1 MPTWI
6 HKPRHKVLLLGIGAS
21 VLVLLGALGAAVL
34 LLSGAYSTA
43 ATTQHFKITHR
54 LLDAGLRFSVRAHA
68 KDIQAPAL
76 DAHGMLDRGAA
87 CFQTHCVQCHGAPG
101 VAPHA
106 EGRGMLPIASNLA
119 QSAREWSPEWLYYVT
134 RKGIRMSGMPAWEFR
149 MSDEALWSTVAFLK
163 QMPFMTTAQFD
174 EISHASAQIECPTAH
189 DAEFIDSREYAKT
202 VFRQYACHSCHR
214 IEGVVGPKSFAG
226 PALENWGK
234 RKYLAGSLPNNE
246 ENLMRFI
253 SDPQAVR
260 PGSLMPKLDVA
271 PSHAREMAR
280 YLLELE

>member
-1 MPTWI
+1 
-6 HKPRHKVLLLGIGAS
+6 
-21 VLVLLGALGAAVL
+21 
-34 LLSGAYSTA
+34 
-43 ATTQHFKITHR
+43 
-54 LLDAGLRFSVRAHA
+54 
-68 KDIQAPAL
+68 
-76 DAHGMLDRGAA
+76 MLDRGAA
-87 CFQTHCVQCHGAPG
+87 CFQTHCVQCHGGPG
-101 VAPHA
+101 VAPDA

-163 QMPFMTTAQFD
+163 QMPFMTSSQFA
-174 EISHASAQIECPTAH
+174 EISNASMQIECPTAY
-189 DAEFIDSREYAKT
+189 DAEFVNSAEYAKT

-226 PALENWGK
+226 PALENWSQ
-234 RKYLAGSLPNNE
+234 RKYVAGSLPNNE

-271 PSHAREMAR
+271 PAHAREMAR

>member
-6 HKPRHKVLLLGIGAS
+6 HKPRRKVLLLGVGAS

-68 KDIQAPAL
+68 QDIEAPELKAPE
-76 DAHGMLDRGAA
+76 MLSRGAA
-87 CFQTHCVQCHGAPG
+87 CFQTHCVQCHGGPG
-101 VAPHA
+101 VAPHE

-119 QSAREWSPEWLYYVT
+119 QSAREWPPEWLYYVT

-149 MSDEALWSTVAFLK
+149 MSEESLWSTIAFLK
-163 QMPFMTTAQFD
+163 QMPFMTHAQFAEVAQATAQV
-174 EISHASAQIECPTAH
+174 ECSTAQ
-189 DAEFIDSREYAKT
+189 DAPLLDSREYAKT

-214 IEGVVGPKSFAG
+214 IEGVVGPQSFAG
-226 PALENWGK
+226 PALEDWGQ
-234 RKYLAGSLPNNE
+234 RKYVAGSLPNNE
-246 ENLMRFI
+246 ENLIRFI
-253 SDPQAVR
+253 RDPQAVR

-271 PSHAREMAR
+271 PAHAREMAR
-280 YLLELE
+280 YLIELE